1 MVINYLE
8 RSAIDDTLWN
18 KCIGESINGIVYAY
32 TWYLDIVSPSWSA
45 LVSDDYTYVFP
56 LPSARRF
63 NIDMLLQPLFTQ
75 QLGLFS
81 VNHVTSEVLNEFIQQ
96 IPEDYKYINIHL
108 NTINRYLGTTVS
120 EERIT
125 YQLDLIQPYT
135 KIQKAFNQ
143 NTRRNNLKSIA
154 FGVVVAKIDHS
165 DDFIDFY
172 RTHSKKL
179 NKSKYSQ
186 VENLVNI
193 LNRRG
198 LCEMI
203 GAFYEGELCAVALIV
218 KSNGKLIYLFA
229 SSSSLGLQKR
239 AMFAIVDQI
248 IRWNSES
255 HLVLDF
261 EGSIIPSIARFYAGF
276 GAKPCVYQKIIID
289 KMHFYTR
296 ILFKLKNILSKH

>member
-18 KCIGESINGIVYAY
+18 KCISESINGIVYAY
-32 TWYLDIVSPSWSA
+32 TWYLDIVSPNWTA
-45 LVSDDYTYVFP
+45 LVSTDYSYVFP
-56 LPSARRF
+56 LPAVSRF
-63 NIDMLLQPLFTQ
+63 KVDVLLQPLFTQ

-81 VNHVTSEVLNEFIQQ
+81 ANHITSEILDEFIQRITQ
-96 IPEDYKYINIHL
+96 KFKYINIHL
-108 NTINRYLGTTVS
+108 NTINMYCGTAES
-120 EERIT
+120 IERDT
-125 YQLDLIQPYT
+125 YQLDLIQPYSM
-135 KIQKAFNQ
+135 IQESYSQ
-143 NTRRNNLKSIA
+143 NTRRNNLKAIA
-154 FGVVVAKIDHS
+154 LGVVVDKIENS
-165 DDFIDFY
+165 DDFIAFY
-172 RTHSKKL
+172 KNHSIKFKR
-179 NKSKYSQ
+179 SKYAQ
-186 VENLVNI
+186 IENLINI
-193 LNRRG
+193 MNGNG

-276 GAKPCVYQKIIID
+276 GAKPCKYQKVIID
-289 KMHFYTR
+289 NMPFHAR
-296 ILFKLKNILSKH
+296 ILFKFKNILSKH